1 MTPARLLA
9 CLVAA
14 LLAGTLLT
22 ACGRHDDAS
31 TTDATA
37 ASSNR
42 GDVTLPKPQASG
54 GSVTGMPSK
63 PGPNPVGP
71 ALAESEDGDV
81 EAVEDEAPG
90 EMDEQQAGTGEAEG
104 DAGVVSDDDSDS
116 DAPVGEPSAH
126 DAVAVLRDYYAA
138 INGQDYQ
145 RAWSSWSD
153 GGRSSGQTPQQFA
166 DGFANTAQV
175 ALQAGVPG
183 PMEGA
188 AGSRYIEIPVVI
200 DATQRD
206 GSVRRYTGS
215 YTLRRAVVDGATDA
229 QRAWH
234 IASASLHPAGP

>member
-1 MTPARLLA
+1 MTCARVLA
-9 CLVAA
+9 WLVAA
-14 LLAGTLLT
+14 SLAGMLST
-22 ACGRHDDAS
+22 ACGRHDDA
-31 TTDATA
+31 ATADSA
-37 ASSNR
+37 ASS
-42 GDVTLPKPQASG
+42 GPDGALPKPQATG
-54 GSVTGMPSK
+54 GSITGMPSK

-71 ALAESEDGDV
+71 TLADESDDADVDATQDGEDVQVDTGQ
-81 EAVEDEAPG
+81 AP
-90 EMDEQQAGTGEAEG
+90 AEE
-104 DAGVVSDDDSDS
+104 SDDDGAATDDDS
-116 DAPVGEPSAH
+116 AAPVDEPSVQ

-138 INGQDYQ
+138 INRQDYQ

-188 AGSRYIEIPVVI
+188 AGSRYIEIPVTI

-206 GSVRRYTGS
+206 GSVHRYVGT

-234 IASASLHPAGP
+234 IASAALHPAAP

>member
-14 LLAGTLLT
+14 LLVGTLPS
-22 ACGRHDDAS
+22 ACGRHDDTSKADS
-31 TTDATA
+31 AAT
-37 ASSNR
+37 SS
-42 GDVTLPKPQASG
+42 GPGEVALPKPQAKG

-71 ALAESEDGDV
+71 ALAESADMDV
-81 EAVEDEAPG
+81 EAGEDDAPEQMDEEQAGDGELDEGAGVAIDEA
-90 EMDEQQAGTGEAEG
+90 
-104 DAGVVSDDDSDS
+104 SDVA
-116 DAPVGEPSAH
+116 APVDEPSSQ

-138 INGQDYQ
+138 INRQDYQ

-153 GGRSSGQTPQQFA
+153 GGHSSGQTPQQFA
-166 DGFANTAQV
+166 DGFATTAQV

-188 AGSRYIEIPVVI
+188 AGSRYIQIPVTI

-206 GSVRRYTGS
+206 GSVRRYMGT
-215 YTLRRAVVDGATDA
+215 YTLRRAAVDGATDA

-234 IASASLHPAGP
+234 IASAALHPVGP